1 MPEPEIATLKDVTVR
16 PNPADAAE
24 PKEAAKPAEEPK
36 PVIADPAEAEA
47 AEIGKVLLAS
57 GYNKTQI
64 NQLLEAP
71 NALQSI
77 RALLDTDPK
86 QFVKQYALTNPAGA
100 SKLRDAV
107 AEEYVELFA
116 DKGEKKADGKPQD
129 SELMQQVR
137 SLTERVTSFETQEQ
151 RRQQATALAATQA
164 RYNGRVDDFFG
175 QDGIKNLNMTKTEQ
189 KAVRALLDKELA
201 SDTAAVQRV
210 SNGNFVDVAPAFKR
224 IIEDWAADRKSAA
237 EAEKRQRDN
246 VQNGA
251 SFTFQGGPES
261 FKVPEGVSDS
271 WEATEEGLAKA
282 LQNAR

>member
-1 MPEPEIATLKDVTVR
+1 MPDENATLKDVTVS
-16 PNPADAAE
+16 PNPADAAA
-24 PKEAAKPAEEPK
+24 PKEPPKPAEKPK

-47 AEIGKVLLAS
+47 AEIGRTILHS
-57 GYNKTQI
+57 GYNKAQI
-64 NQLLEAP
+64 NTLLEAP
-71 NALQSI
+71 NALASI

-86 QFVKQYALTNPAGA
+86 QFVKNYASANPDGA
-100 SKLRDAV
+100 SKLRDAI
-107 AEEYVELFA
+107 AEEYVELFG
-116 DKGEKKADGKPQD
+116 DKGEKKADGKAQD

-137 SLTERVTSFETQEQ
+137 SLTERVTGFETQEQ

-164 RYNGRVDDFFG
+164 RFNARVDDIFG
-175 QDGIKNLNMTKTEQ
+175 QDGIKNLGMTKTEQ
-189 KAVRALLDKELA
+189 KAVRALLNTELA
-201 SDTAAVQRV
+201 ADPEAVRRV

-224 IIEDWAADRKSAA
+224 IIEDWASDKKSAA

-251 SFTFQGGPES
+251 SFTYSGGPES
-261 FKVPEGVSDS
+261 LKIPEAISDS

>member
-1 MPEPEIATLKDVTVR
+1 MPDENATLKDVTVS

-36 PVIADPAEAEA
+36 PIVTDPALAEA
-47 AEIGKVLLAS
+47 AEIGQILLNS

-86 QFVKQYALTNPAGA
+86 QFVKNYANANPAGA
-100 SKLRDAV
+100 SKLRDAI

-116 DKGEKKADGKPQD
+116 DKGDKKADGKPQD

-137 SLTERVTSFETQEQ
+137 SLTDRVASFETQEQ
-151 RRQQATALAATQA
+151 RRQAAAALASTQA
-164 RYNGRVDDFFG
+164 RYNARVDDFFG
-175 QDGIKNLNMTKTEQ
+175 QDGIKNLNLTKTEQ

-210 SNGNFVDVAPAFKR
+210 SNGNFYDVAPTFKR
-224 IIEDWAADRKSAA
+224 IIEDLANDKKAAS
-237 EAEKRQRDN
+237 EADKKQRDN

-261 FKVPEGVSDS
+261 LKIPEAISDS